1 MCNIELILK
10 LNNINVP
17 DEILKLE
24 KRVSD
29 IRKKKENVIA
39 KQKFEKAR
47 KENAD
52 VMNPDNHVVEEQN
65 EPSPELKEAEA
76 LFATETEAPVE
87 EGLAPS
93 EEQAPNVDENQ
104 E

>member
-1 MCNIELILK
+1 
-10 LNNINVP
+10 
-17 DEILKLE
+17 
-24 KRVSD
+24 
-29 IRKKKENVIA
+29 
-39 KQKFEKAR
+39 
-47 KENAD
+47 
-52 VMNPDNHVVEEQN
+52 MNPDNHVVEEQN

-87 EGLAPS
+87 EGVSLS